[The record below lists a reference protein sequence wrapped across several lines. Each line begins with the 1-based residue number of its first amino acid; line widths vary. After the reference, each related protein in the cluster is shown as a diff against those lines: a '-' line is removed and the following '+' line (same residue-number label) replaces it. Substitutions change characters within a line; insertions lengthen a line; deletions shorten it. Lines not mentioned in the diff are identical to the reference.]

1 MNKFEN
7 KTFVVTGGASGIG
20 EATTRGLVAAG
31 GNVVIAD
38 LQDDR
43 GQALA
48 SELGAA
54 VRSIRTD
61 VTVEEDIVAAIEL
74 AVTEFGALDGMVNN
88 AGVVGVI
95 GSIRDTSLD
104 AYERTMAILSR
115 GVFLGMKHAGRVM
128 CERGSGSIVS
138 VASTAGVMGALGPHV
153 YTMAKH
159 GVVGLTKSAASEFST
174 FGVRVNAVAPAGT
187 VTPLTAALADNDVD
201 AITSAI
207 AAGSP
212 LGIPCMP
219 EDVANSILFLL
230 SDESRQISG
239 HTLVIDAGI
248 TTGGTPPDFYSD
260 TPEVLLHAGQRS
272 S

>member
-1 MNKFEN
+1 MGKFTS
-7 KTFVVTGGASGIG
+7 KAFVVTGGASGIG
-20 EATTRGLVAAG
+20 EATTRALVAG
-31 GNVVIAD
+31 GAKVVVAD
-38 LQDDR
+38 LQDER
-43 GQALA
+43 GASLA
-48 SELGAA
+48 EELGDP
-54 VRSIRTD
+54 VHFSHTD
-61 VTVEEDIVAAIEL
+61 VTVEGDIVAAIDL
-74 AVTEFGALDGMVNN
+74 ALEKFGALDGMINN
-88 AGVVGVI
+88 AGIVGAI
-95 GSIRDTSLD
+95 GSIRATPLE

-159 GVVGLTKSAASEFST
+159 GVVGLTKSAASEFSA

-187 VTPLTAALADNDVD
+187 VTPLTAALVDNDVE
-201 AITSAI
+201 AITNAI

-219 EDVANSILFLL
+219 EDIANGILFLL
-230 SDESRQISG
+230 SDDARQING

-248 TTGGTPPDFYSD
+248 TTGGPPPAFYSD
-260 TPEVLLHAGQRS
+260 EPETLLHAGQRT
-272 S
+272 